1 MKVYEFIISEGNRG
15 PPLFASVSEVA
26 GPSS

>member
-15 PPLFASVSEVA
+15 PPLFASVSEVP
-26 GPSS
+26 GPNS